1 MFCFLNPFNRQAVGH
16 ESLFTLPLDQTDR
29 PDVRPPTTVALP
41 CRKNATGL
49 VLELQTKGVCR
60 PPPLDSTGANP
71 SCRST
76 SRPRPPGPTARR
88 HAQDTAIAVTGSHFL
103 AYYRA
108 LPRTRRG
115 PRMESVC
122 SSRNLEINCNRAAD
136 VGNRISKTQIVKKT
150 TLAKLRG
157 NIKGSCTYKCAK
169 RRYIY
174 IYYQR

>member
-1 MFCFLNPFNRQAVGH
+1 MFCFLNPFNRQAVAFYPPARN
-16 ESLFTLPLDQTDR
+16 SLDQTDR

-108 LPRTRRG
+108 LPRRA
-115 PRMESVC
+115 C
-122 SSRNLEINCNRAAD
+122 SSRTLEINCNRSAD
-136 VGNRISKTQIVKKT
+136 VGNRLSKTQIIKKT
-150 TLAKLRG
+150 TLAKQRG

-169 RRYIY
+169 RRDIY
-174 IYYQR
+174 VTKYNK